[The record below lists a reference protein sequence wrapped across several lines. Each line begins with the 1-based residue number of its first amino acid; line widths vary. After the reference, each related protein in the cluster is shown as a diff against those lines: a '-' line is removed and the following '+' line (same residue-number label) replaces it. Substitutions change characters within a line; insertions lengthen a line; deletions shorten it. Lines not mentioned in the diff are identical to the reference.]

1 MDIDLHSAPVQQAL
15 PAVREL
21 IKGRSKLLCFGDRLS
36 LAALALGQIF
46 QDGLIGACSTEQE
59 ALAHAAQAP
68 DLVLVTEDLEQGY
81 GISLVREL
89 RQRSPECI
97 CLLFL
102 RRETQEVVREAL
114 DAGAQGVIFVSSLG
128 SGDGDF
134 MKAIAR
140 TLEGGTYFPEPVRD
154 AAAFHPGDSAEGLEA
169 LDQLS
174 SREQEVLQAL
184 SEGYCNRE
192 IAQRLFI
199 SQETVKTH
207 VSTVIGKLGV
217 RDRTQAA
224 VMALRLG
231 LLSAV

>member
-1 MDIDLHSAPVQQAL
+1 MDIDLHSAPVQEAL
-15 PAVREL
+15 PAVRQL
-21 IKGRSKLLCFGDRLS
+21 ISGRTKLLCFGVRLL

-46 QDGLIGACSTEQE
+46 HDGLIGACSTEQE
-59 ALAHAAQAP
+59 ALAHATQAP

-89 RQRSPECI
+89 RQRWPQCI

-102 RRETQEVVREAL
+102 RRETQDVVREAL

-134 MKAIAR
+134 MKALMR
-140 TLEGGTYFPEPVRD
+140 TLEGGTYFPTPVRE
-154 AAAFHPGDSAEGLEA
+154 AAAFSPSDESCGLEV
-169 LDQLS
+169 LEQLS
-174 SREQEVLQAL
+174 GREQEVLQAL

-207 VSTVIGKLGV
+207 VSTVISKLGV

-231 LLSAV
+231 LLNAV

>member
-1 MDIDLHSAPVQQAL
+1 M
-15 PAVREL
+15 
-21 IKGRSKLLCFGDRLS
+21 
-36 LAALALGQIF
+36 
-46 QDGLIGACSTEQE
+46 
-59 ALAHAAQAP
+59 AHAAQAP

-89 RQRSPECI
+89 RQRWPECI

-140 TLEGGTYFPEPVRD
+140 TLEGGTYFPGPVRE
-154 AAAFHPGDSAEGLEA
+154 AAAFHVGDDSGSLET

-174 SREQEVLQAL
+174 GREQEVLQAL

-207 VSTVIGKLGV
+207 VSTVISKLGV

-224 VMALRLG
+224 VMALRMG

>member
-1 MDIDLHSAPVQQAL
+1 MNGQPFRHRTL
-15 PAVREL
+15 E
-21 IKGRSKLLCFGDRLS
+21 GGTYSKRRCPRKLCGLLCFGDRLL

-46 QDGLIGACSTEQE
+46 QDGLIGACTTEQE

-81 GISLVREL
+81 GISLD
-89 RQRSPECI
+89 QCI
-97 CLLFL
+97 CLLFSSGA
-102 RRETQEVVREAL
+102 EAL

-140 TLEGGTYFPEPVRD
+140 TLEGGTYFPGPVRD

-184 SEGYCNRE
+184 SQPGDCP
-192 IAQRLFI
+192 
-199 SQETVKTH
+199 
-207 VSTVIGKLGV
+207 
-217 RDRTQAA
+217 AA
-224 VMALRLG
+224 VHLTGNGEDPRQHRDWQVGGA
-231 LLSAV
+231 